1 METGDGHRRWRQ
13 NWRKEVETEVEKGGE
28 DRRWKQK
35 WGKEMDTGAGDRRW
49 RLEVETGGG
58 DTHATLQSVLTTP
71 LIMCGARRAI
81 KTISLGH
88 QHSVAGQIDAKKFT

>member
-1 METGDGHRRWRQ
+1 MERGGDRR
-13 NWRKEVETEVEKGGE
+13 WRKEVERGGG
-28 DRRWKQK
+28 RRWRL
-35 WGKEMDTGAGDRRW
+35 EMETGGGDRRW

>member
-1 METGDGHRRWRQ
+1 METGDGDRRWRL
-13 NWRKEVETEVEKGGE
+13 EVETEGGE
-28 DRRWKQK
+28 RRWREVEAE
-35 WGKEMDTGAGDRRW
+35 GGDRRW